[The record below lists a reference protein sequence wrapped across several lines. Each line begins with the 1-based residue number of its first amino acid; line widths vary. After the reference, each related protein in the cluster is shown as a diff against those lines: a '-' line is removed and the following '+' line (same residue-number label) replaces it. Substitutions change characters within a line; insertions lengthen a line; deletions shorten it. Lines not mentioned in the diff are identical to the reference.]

1 MIKKYISIMIVSSLL
16 VVVLTACGQ
25 KKMISEG
32 DWRTT
37 GFHSM
42 EGQMTESTPV
52 GHTPDESEYVEIKYF
67 SPDDPTGAISA
78 YTSNKRFVIYER
90 EPGQYALETQ
100 DSNLKK
106 SIVDLF
112 TDTEGLDQ
120 AGVICMDAVQDSLLT
135 LLCVQ
140 GEEYYL
146 VNIDSKGNFLSKTT
160 VTKGYQ
166 ELYAAGFTIFPD
178 AWWCDGEGNTYIL
191 TEQAKKLI
199 VINGEGKPVKTKDY
213 TNEQYKQYM
222 TAFHAPDGSLIFSV
236 TDTESLS
243 SVLIQYSTEDWK
255 EKELARFEQTCMR
268 QFLMPDEETIYYSRN
283 GRLWKWNIK
292 SGEQEEIYNYAA
304 NAIPD
309 NFDRYVSH
317 VVIEGKKILVYIA
330 NGTRTDVCVLSNEV
344 QETKEEIQFLNF
356 AGIASSYTKSRA
368 ASFSRVEGNT
378 VIKFEEITGEEED
391 AWNLALAEFVAGKG
405 PDIICFTENN
415 EKLQTLYEK
424 GLLADMTEFIPKETQ
439 NQIFPAIV
447 KSGKIGEDWVAL
459 IPEATG
465 KSLLVSNQLW
475 EKEHWE
481 LEDILHI
488 SESNE
493 QTEGLTINTY
503 FKSKAS
509 FVLETLVFDSFENS
523 PFIDMDNHESHFE
536 DELFQK
542 LLETAKLQ
550 GQESKII
557 GENEVKDLV
566 KNGNY
571 VVLDFNSGSM
581 NELVKIL
588 NNYGDACHTVGYP
601 GQSEGIGYWLPSYV
615 IAVNKNT
622 KHKEEISAFL
632 QFLLE
637 GDCQVLSN
645 YMPVREDVIRENV
658 FYDEWSVPPAW
669 YYRAQM
675 EKGMR
680 GGTAISNPNGDSY
693 LEEIIQYLNNLGVY
707 ETAPESIRNIITNE
721 TEDFFSGAR
730 DAKQVA
736 DAIDNRVQLYL
747 DEQN

>member
-1 MIKKYISIMIVSSLL
+1 
-16 VVVLTACGQ
+16 
-25 KKMISEG
+25 
-32 DWRTT
+32 
-37 GFHSM
+37 
-42 EGQMTESTPV
+42 MTESTPV
-52 GHTPDESEYVEIKYF
+52 ENTPNESEYVEIKYF
-67 SPDDPTGAISA
+67 SPDVPTGAISA
-78 YTSNKRFVIYER
+78 YTSNKRYIIYER

-106 SIVDLF
+106 NIVDLF
-112 TDTEGLDQ
+112 TDTEGIDQ
-120 AGVICMDAVQDSLLT
+120 TGVICMDAVQDSLLV

-146 VNIDSKGNFLSKTT
+146 VNIDSEGNFLSKTT
-160 VTKGYQ
+160 VT
-166 ELYAAGFTIFPD
+166 
-178 AWWCDGEGNTYIL
+178 
-191 TEQAKKLI
+191 
-199 VINGEGKPVKTKDY
+199 VI
-213 TNEQYKQYM
+213 
-222 TAFHAPDGSLIFSV
+222 
-236 TDTESLS
+236 
-243 SVLIQYSTEDWK
+243 
-255 EKELARFEQTCMR
+255 
-268 QFLMPDEETIYYSRN
+268 
-283 GRLWKWNIK
+283 
-292 SGEQEEIYNYAA
+292 
-304 NAIPD
+304 
-309 NFDRYVSH
+309 
-317 VVIEGKKILVYIA
+317 YIA

-344 QETKEEIQFLNF
+344 QETKEEIQFLNL

-378 VIKFEEITGEEED
+378 IIKFEEITGEEED
-391 AWNLALAEFVAGKG
+391 IWNLTLAEFAAGKG

-509 FVLETLVFDSFENS
+509 FVLGALVFDSFENS

-581 NELVKIL
+581 YELVNIL
-588 NNYGDACHTVGYP
+588 NNYGDDCHTVGYP

-622 KHKEEISAFL
+622 KHKEVISAFL

-637 GDCQVLSN
+637 GDSQVLSN

-693 LEEIIQYLNNLGVY
+693 LEEIIQYLNNLGVS
-707 ETAPESIRNIITNE
+707 ETAPESIRNIITDE
-721 TEDFFSGAR
+721 TEDFFSGGR